1 MIKKL
6 SYNSIVYLIIS
17 FFPFLLITGPFLS
30 DFFCIVLGIIF
41 ILYNFQKKNF
51 LKFYKDYKPYIYF
64 FIIFYIYLN
73 INSLFSFNPRI
84 SLASSIPFLRIILF
98 VFALSL
104 FLSLFKQIYKGFFLA
119 FLISIFFLFLDSI
132 IQFIFEINFFSSQAV
147 HTNRIS
153 SFFGEELIMGSF
165 ISRLL
170 PIVLACSYLFNLK
183 KRNLINLIILF
194 FSGILIIL
202 SGERLAAFYYIGIIS
217 IYFLLN
223 RKYFFIFLSV
233 IIMMFFLVNAV
244 KPNSFERFYS
254 NTVSQLSET
263 SSVFSYRHTLHYIT
277 SYQMFLD
284 KKFFGHGL
292 KSFRNICSDEKY
304 VSIIKLKQENDIQV
318 LIKKDPNIS
327 YQYILEFENGC
338 NTHPHNIFLENLSEL
353 GLFGVL
359 FLVLIFFY
367 ALIKLIKNIF
377 KNFLTKKI
385 NEQEFARCIILAGI
399 VLQLFPIVPS
409 GSYFNNW
416 MMIIFHLS
424 IGFYLSLLKVR

>member
-6 SYNSIVYLIIS
+6 SYNSIIYFIIS
-17 FFPFLLITGPFLS
+17 IFPFLLITGPFLS
-30 DFFCIVLGIIF
+30 DFFCIILGILF
-41 ILYNFQKKNF
+41 LLYNFQKKNF
-51 LKFYKDYKPYIYF
+51 SYFFRDYKLYVYF
-64 FIIFYIYLN
+64 FIIFYIYIN
-73 INSLFSFNPRI
+73 INSLFSFNPKI

-104 FLSLFKQIYKGFFLA
+104 FLSLFKKIYKGFYLVFLV
-119 FLISIFFLFLDSI
+119 SICFLFIDSI
-132 IQFIFEINFFSSQAV
+132 IQFIFEINIFSSQVV

-170 PIVLACSYLFNLK
+170 PIVLACSYIFNLK

-194 FSGILIIL
+194 LSGILIIL
-202 SGERLAAFYYIGIIS
+202 SGERLAAFYYMGIVS

-233 IIMMFFLVNAV
+233 IVMAFFLVNTV
-244 KPNSFERFYS
+244 KPNSFDRFYS
-254 NTVSQLSET
+254 NTISQLNEIG
-263 SSVFSYRHTLHYIT
+263 SVFSYRHTLHYIT
-277 SYQMFLD
+277 SYEMFLD
-284 KKFFGHGL
+284 KKFLGHGL

-304 VSIIKLKQENDIQV
+304 VSMIKLKQNNDFAE
-318 LIKKDPNIS
+318 LIKKDPS
-327 YQYILEFENGC
+327 KTYDYIKEFKNGC
-338 NTHPHNIFLENLSEL
+338 NTHPHNIFLEYLSEL
-353 GLFGVL
+353 GLFGILFLILMFCYVL
-359 FLVLIFFY
+359 F
-367 ALIKLIKNIF
+367 KLMKNIY

-385 NEQEFARCIILAGI
+385 DEQEFARCIILTGI
-399 VLQLFPIVPS
+399 LLQLFPLIPS

-424 IGFYLSLLKVR
+424 IGFYLSLLKLK